1 MGLISRLV
9 WAASNRCSF
18 CRSLDDGSSLVTNIE
33 LNFQLAPY
41 RVLIAVGQQPFPC
54 SDGMLVELSRIDM
67 LFECFNGRVNNAFL
81 FGEFCIQPVREA
93 VHQLAQQFLMRWR
106 RKIG

>member
-41 RVLIAVGQQPFPC
+41 RFPIAVRHHPFPC
-54 SDGMLVELSRIDM
+54 PDGMPVELSRIATF
-67 LFECFNGRVNNAFL
+67 LECFNVRVNNAVH
-81 FGEFCIQPVREA
+81 FGEVGIQPVREA
-93 VHQLAQQFLMRWR
+93 VHQLAQQ
-106 RKIG
+106 